1 LKIPPKA
8 KTMLICPI
16 SWITNIKTTWKRFEK
31 LNNVLLGMW
40 RVSVLTVPV
49 YPNVKKKKKFPAKS
63 Q

>member
-1 LKIPPKA
+1 
-8 KTMLICPI
+8 MLICPI